1 MFRIILVAMNRLGT
15 MLSRKAVVGLA
26 GVLLVAFGAFG
37 FPPMVALLDA
47 STPEGGEFDTELFY
61 TPAQAVEKAALFSQ
75 AGRAGSIQA
84 HWTWDLA
91 FPLAYGFFCVAAWA
105 YGLRLLAGT
114 GRPPRYLFL
123 LVPLAGSLFDVFENA
138 AVSVLLASA
147 PAGPVLRVAAAAASA
162 GTVLKWL
169 FVVPAFSGAIVLPVA
184 GLTVA
189 LVRHRSARHPA

>member
-1 MFRIILVAMNRLGT
+1 MNRLGT

-61 TPAQAVEKAALFSQ
+61 TPAQAVEKASLFSP

-91 FPLAYGFFCVAAWA
+91 FPLAYGFFCTAAWA
-105 YGLRLLAGT
+105 FGLRLLAGT
-114 GRPPRYLFL
+114 DRQPRYLFL
-123 LVPLAGSLFDVFENA
+123 LVPLAGSLFDVLENA
-138 AVSVLLASA
+138 AVSVLLAA
-147 PAGPVLRVAAAAASA
+147 DPAGSVLRIAAVAASA

-169 FVVPAFSGAIVLPVA
+169 FVVPAFTGAIVLPVTGLTA
-184 GLTVA
+184 GLMH
-189 LVRHRSARHPA
+189 RHSASRKTS

>member
-1 MFRIILVAMNRLGT
+1 MNRLGT
-15 MLSRKAVVGLA
+15 VLSRKAVVGLA
-26 GVLLVAFGAFG
+26 AVLLVAFGAFG

-61 TPAQAVEKAALFSQ
+61 TPAQAVKKAALFCP

-91 FPLAYGFFCVAAWA
+91 FPMAYGFFCVAAWA

-114 GRPPRYLFL
+114 LRQPRYLFL
-123 LVPLAGSLFDVFENA
+123 LVPLGGSLFDVLENT
-138 AVSVLLASA
+138 AVSVLLAA
-147 PAGPVLRVAAAAASA
+147 DPAGPVLQAAAIAASA
-162 GTVLKWL
+162 GTALKWL

-184 GLTVA
+184 GLTAAFV
-189 LVRHRSARHPA
+189 LRRSARRQG